1 MRKWS
6 ESYEEKARFLC
17 VCVDGRPEEVAREFQ
32 REIFGASSGVFNAFI
47 DDPEDFP
54 TFPTQLGCQGFVVFD
69 ERGHFATLRSP
80 SLNKVGPKAFEY
92 VERVLHQ
99 LITPA
104 PAEAGAN
111 GNERDADEKKQEE
124 KGNSNSK
131 AKRAYFSTN
140 ACNPKDAPQ
149 SLEEE
154 SGTQHL
160 LKLELPS
167 VGHEAM
173 DAEHAQLEGLM
184 RAALESKKASDVASL
199 KTMFAEHAREEEDL
213 MKRSS
218 FGASGEVSK
227 ISVFSA
233 LNSHTADHAD
243 IVEMAEGVI
252 ASATCCGKVEESDV
266 RGLCRRIVEHA
277 VAFDSRYIGKLQG
290 SKKRKQQ
297 PQAPA
302 ALAPETTTTTTNG
315 KKTH

>member
-32 REIFGASSGVFNAFI
+32 REIFGASTRVLNAFI

-54 TFPTQLGCQGFVVFD
+54 QFPTQLGCQGFVVFD
-69 ERGHFATLRSP
+69 ESGHFATLRSP

-92 VERVLHQ
+92 VERVLDQ

-104 PAEAGAN
+104 PAGAN
-111 GNERDADEKKQEE
+111 GNERDDDEKKQEE
-124 KGNSNSK
+124 KSNHNK
-131 AKRAYFSTN
+131 EAKRAYFSTN
-140 ACNPKDAPQ
+140 VCNPKDAPQ

-154 SGTQHL
+154 NGTQHL

-173 DAEHAQLEGLM
+173 DEEHAQLEGLM
-184 RAALESKKASDVASL
+184 RVALESKKASDVASL
-199 KTMFAEHAREEEDL
+199 KKMFAAHAKEEEEL
-213 MKRSS
+213 MKQSS
-218 FGASGEVSK
+218 FGESGEVSK

-233 LNSHTADHAD
+233 LTSHTADHAD
-243 IVEMAEGVI
+243 IVEMAEDVI
-252 ASATCCGKVEESDV
+252 ASATCCGKVGENDV

-297 PQAPA
+297 QQAP
-302 ALAPETTTTTTNG
+302 ALAPETTTTTTTTNG
-315 KKTH
+315 KKSQ